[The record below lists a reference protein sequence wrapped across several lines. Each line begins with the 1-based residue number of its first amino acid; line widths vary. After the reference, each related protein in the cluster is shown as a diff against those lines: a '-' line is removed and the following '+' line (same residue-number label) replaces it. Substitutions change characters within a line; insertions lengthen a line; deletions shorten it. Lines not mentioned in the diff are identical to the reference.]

1 MRVALG
7 ATMGDIV
14 RHVVT
19 GGLKLAV
26 AGIVLGA
33 VLALALGRWIEP
45 LLFEES
51 PRDPMVFM
59 LVAGVL
65 LFVAVL
71 ASFIPASRAARV
83 DPMLALRAD

>member
-1 MRVALG
+1 M
-7 ATMGDIV
+7 TDIV
-14 RHVVT
+14 RHVMT
-19 GGLKLAV
+19 GGLKLAI

-33 VLALALGRWIEP
+33 ALALALGRWIEP
-45 LLFEES
+45 LLLEES

-71 ASFIPASRAARV
+71 ASFIPASRAAQV
-83 DPMLALRAD
+83 DPMLALRSD

>member
-1 MRVALG
+1 MIAADWASARAAAFG
-7 ATMGDIV
+7 PNS
-14 RHVVT
+14 
-19 GGLKLAV
+19 LKLAI

-33 VLALALGRWIEP
+33 ALALALGRWIEP

-71 ASFIPASRAARV
+71 ASFIPASRAAQV
-83 DPMLALRAD
+83 DPMLALRSD